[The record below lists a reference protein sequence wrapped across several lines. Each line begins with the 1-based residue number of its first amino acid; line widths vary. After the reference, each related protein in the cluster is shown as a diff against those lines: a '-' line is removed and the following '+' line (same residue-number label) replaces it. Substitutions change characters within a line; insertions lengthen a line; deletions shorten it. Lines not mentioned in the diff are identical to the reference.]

1 MIVERKNNEILIRFS
16 PGSNASRIQE
26 ILDYLR
32 YEELTFAS
40 DATQDDVDNLVAEA
54 KKGRWGRIKKEL
66 ESDD

>member
-1 MIVERKNNEILIRFS
+1 MIVERRNNEILIRFS
-16 PGSNASRIQE
+16 PGSNAKRIQE

-40 DATQDDVDNLVAEA
+40 VATQEDIDNLVAEA
-54 KKGRWGRIKKEL
+54 KKGRWGRIKNEL